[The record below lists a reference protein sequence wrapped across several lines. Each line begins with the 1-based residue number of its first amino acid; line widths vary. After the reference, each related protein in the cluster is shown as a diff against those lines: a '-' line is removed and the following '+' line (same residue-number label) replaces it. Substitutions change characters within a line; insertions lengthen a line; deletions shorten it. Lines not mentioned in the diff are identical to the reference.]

1 MERGEI
7 WWLNYPPSEARKN
20 RDPHMVLL
28 LSRDAHRHSRTQ
40 VTVALVTDVIRGIK
54 TEVHLGPAQGLPK
67 HCVVNADTLHT
78 VEKKWLRD
86 RSMLLG
92 DDKMR
97 EVENAIMYAL
107 GITSPAGFFPDLPLR

>member
-28 LSRDAHRHSRTQ
+28 LSRDAHRHNRTQ

-54 TEVHLGPAQGLPK
+54 TEVPLGPDQGLPK

-78 VEKKWLRD
+78 IEKKWLRD
-86 RSMLLG
+86 RTVLLG
-92 DDKMR
+92 DGKMR
-97 EVENAIMYAL
+97 EVEAAILYAL
-107 GITSPAGFFPDLPLR
+107 GITSPPSSFLDLPLR